1 MPESTKDNNTIGT
14 KCGYHGNC
22 FLRSVDSLTSLLEM
36 LRTAIKS
43 LRLSFKQSNFVLI
56 LRDFETM
63 HFKLKR
69 PYKA

>member
-1 MPESTKDNNTIGT
+1 MQESTKDNNTIGT

-22 FLRSVDSLTSLLEM
+22 FLRSVDSLILHLEILM
-36 LRTAIKS
+36 TAIKS
-43 LRLSFKQSNFVLI
+43 LLLSFKQSNFMLI

-69 PYKA
+69 PYKP